1 MFNRDAN
8 KIYITLLILL
18 LIMSLGV
25 LLPYFYIRI
34 FAQIVKKRKNLM
46 KKNRSENPEK
56 FKYLFKTTK
65 GIFYSFLFFS
75 FAFVF
80 YFSLILIKDYQNYV
94 PRYVYLY
101 LFLFAR
107 ANSIFNPIIYCTTN
121 TMFKKCLKNL
131 FAKTVHN
138 QNAYNLDQIELPNP
152 NEDKDT

>member
-1 MFNRDAN
+1 
-8 KIYITLLILL
+8 
-18 LIMSLGV
+18 
-25 LLPYFYIRI
+25 
-34 FAQIVKKRKNLM
+34 M

-75 FAFVF
+75 FAFVP
-80 YFSLILIKDYQNYV
+80 YFSLILMKDYQNYV

-152 NEDKDT
+152 NEDQDT